1 MNNKFLAKSIGI
13 VIIIL
18 FLFFPIRILATD
30 SIPNQGLNDLTNEM
44 PSELLNEILD
54 DAVDDT
60 ADGEVDD
67 TTDDTLN
74 KNNNKKLA
82 ILSKTTTEEENEKI
96 EYMIYV
102 RDYIDKNF
110 KFAFSNMENAEE
122 ADLVYINSVLD
133 SEGNK
138 LAYLDWETYESL
150 TNLGQEIYIWI
161 KDEAENMI
169 MEGELLDLNNSLDNE
184 EIASIELI
192 TKRISVEIGDT
203 KEKVDAT
210 EPIRQ
215 EEVDDVDEIAK
226 VGYIK
231 ITDNESATYYYQ
243 IAKVSDSEDY
253 NNLMQYTEKMTN
265 EYNELN
271 IFDKV
276 QFCEEFYK
284 IYSELIERAEWQ
296 EVENMTIYQ
305 PESSVAGDQYIVFI
319 RKIDGENEI
328 VDAQFLTAYDDY
340 KENIITEDVVVEEIV
355 KLPITADSIILFVL
369 LGIIVIALIVVYVII
384 KKITKKENRKEER

>member
-30 SIPNQGLNDLTNEM
+30 SISNQGLNDLTNEM

-67 TTDDTLN
+67 TTDDALDE
-74 KNNNKKLA
+74 NNNKKLA

-169 MEGELLDLNNSLDNE
+169 MEGELLDLNNSLDIE

-231 ITDNESATYYYQ
+231 ITDNE
-243 IAKVSDSEDY
+243 
-253 NNLMQYTEKMTN
+253 
-265 EYNELN
+265 
-271 IFDKV
+271 
-276 QFCEEFYK
+276 
-284 IYSELIERAEWQ
+284 
-296 EVENMTIYQ
+296 
-305 PESSVAGDQYIVFI
+305 
-319 RKIDGENEI
+319 
-328 VDAQFLTAYDDY
+328 
-340 KENIITEDVVVEEIV
+340 
-355 KLPITADSIILFVL
+355 
-369 LGIIVIALIVVYVII
+369 
-384 KKITKKENRKEER
+384 